1 MKKGMKRW
9 VGFLAMTG
17 GIAVVVVAF
26 LLILQMWGEQAP
38 VNAIPSDSPG
48 QETGSPSDIHTE
60 TTDAQAD
67 VSKDDN
73 SEKNTSEKIT
83 TEEPETEELT
93 TEEPTMETPEPDST
107 TEAADKATEAEPT
120 EAQTPEQ
127 DETVLW
133 QVLTMSEEEA
143 LARGK
148 VIYLTFDD
156 GPSTHTPK
164 LLDILEKYNVKATF
178 FVTGTD
184 PGSFGSIKDAAN
196 RGHAIGIHCY
206 SHWYEEIYSS
216 DEAYLTDM
224 KKMDDIIYEQTG
236 IRTKLMRFPGG
247 GSNQVSKKYNVGI
260 MTRLTEYVESHG
272 YRFFDWNVDS
282 QDAAGVNEK
291 DKVVENIIASIKMRP
306 VSVVLQH
313 DIYDYSVEAAEE
325 VIRWGLQNGYIF
337 LPLTAGV
344 SPEFHHGVAN

>member
-1 MKKGMKRW
+1 MKNGMKKW
-9 VGFLAMTG
+9 IGFLAMMG

-26 LLILQMWGEQAP
+26 LLILQIWGEQAP
-38 VNAIPSDSPG
+38 VNAIPSA
-48 QETGSPSDIHTE
+48 SPSQESGSIVDIHTE
-60 TTDAQAD
+60 ATNTQVDA
-67 VSKDDN
+67 SKDHN
-73 SEKNTSEKIT
+73 SEEV
-83 TEEPETEELT
+83 T
-93 TEEPTMETPEPDST
+93 TEEPTTEEPTTEEPTTETPEPDSNT
-107 TEAADKATEAEPT
+107 QAADKATDAEPT

-127 DETVLW
+127 GEKVLW

-156 GPSTHTPK
+156 GPSRHTPK
-164 LLDILEKYNVKATF
+164 LLDILDKYNIKATF
-178 FVTGTD
+178 FATGNY
-184 PGSFGSIKDAAN
+184 PECFNSIKDAAN
-196 RGHAIGIHCY
+196 RGHSIGIHCY
-206 SHWYEEIYSS
+206 SHWYEQIYSS

-224 KKMDDIIYEQTG
+224 KKMDDIIYELTG

-247 GSNQVSKKYNVGI
+247 GSNAVSKKYNIGI

-272 YRFFDWNVDS
+272 YRFYDWNVDS
-282 QDAAGVNEK
+282 QDAVGANEK
-291 DKVVENIIASIKMRP
+291 DVIVENIITSIKMRP

-313 DIYDYSVEAAEE
+313 DSYANSVEAVEE

-344 SPEFHHGVAN
+344 SPEFHHGVVN